1 MVHQVSNH
9 HHIHRVLEEV
19 PVDLVLMLVMLVM
32 LVVLVVVIV
41 PHHTNHQASEQEE
54 LEELLVVLVVLVV
67 LMLLLLLS
75 TMPIRTKMV
84 VLIQT
89 NLNNSIKVVYKE
101 NKLCFLFSHIF
112 LYTLFLTYSNSYSRV
127 RNLFILISIL

>member
-54 LEELLVVLVVLVV
+54 LEELLVVLVVL
-67 LMLLLLLS
+67 MLLLLLS

-112 LYTLFLTYSNSYSRV
+112 LYTLFLTYSNSYSSV

>member
-19 PVDLVLMLVMLVM
+19 PVDLVLMLVMLVV
-32 LVVLVVVIV
+32 LVVVVVVIV

-54 LEELLVVLVVLVV
+54 LEELLVLVV

-101 NKLCFLFSHIF
+101 NKFCFLFAHIF
-112 LYTLFLTYSNSYSRV
+112 LYTLFLTYSNSYSSV